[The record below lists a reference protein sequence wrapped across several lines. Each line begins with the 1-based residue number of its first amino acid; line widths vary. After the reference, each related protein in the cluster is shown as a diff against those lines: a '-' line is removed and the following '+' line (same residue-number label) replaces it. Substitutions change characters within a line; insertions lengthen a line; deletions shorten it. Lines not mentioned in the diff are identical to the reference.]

1 MPVVSPVVLLK
12 QIIKRDIAKMTI
24 EKVKLKIKKYLI
36 NLKKKGSERETE
48 EQRTKGTKLENMVG
62 LKPTVSVIT
71 LNVNGLNSKVTGYK
85 IRQTN
90 KNPLYFYILAQ

>member
-36 NLKKKGSERETE
+36 NLKKKAVKEKLRNK
-48 EQRTKGTKLENMVG
+48 EQRGQSWKTW
-62 LKPTVSVIT
+62 
-71 LNVNGLNSKVTGYK
+71 
-85 IRQTN
+85 
-90 KNPLYFYILAQ
+90 